1 MTNTNDDDIIQ
12 LIMDNENVLTLLV
25 DSLNHYNPDIK
36 KYSIRIFGNIMA
48 EK

>member
-12 LIMDNENVLTLLV
+12 LIMSDDQVLEMLV
-25 DSLNHYNPDIK
+25 KSLTHYIPDIK
-36 KYSIRIFGNIMA
+36 KYTIRIFGNIMA